1 MKLIDK
7 PLTER
12 QKKFAGLYA
21 LDKGLKS
28 NTEIAIEAGYPKSS
42 AYQRAHE
49 LLNPEICPHVVKY
62 IREVEK
68 DVQKKFDLNIDSHL
82 KKLHELRDIAKEKG
96 MLGVALRAEE
106 LRGKTRG
113 LYVDYSM
120 TMNVDVN
127 SSEFKEFIRTKNMTT
142 EELNAELQKIED
154 RHKRI
159 SMKAEEEYD
168 EEEHGDKD

>member
-68 DVQKKFDLNIDSHL
+68 DVEKDVQKKFDLNIDRHL
-82 KKLHELRDIAKEKG
+82 KKLLKFTI
-96 MLGVALRAEE
+96 
-106 LRGKTRG
+106 
-113 LYVDYSM
+113 
-120 TMNVDVN
+120 
-127 SSEFKEFIRTKNMTT
+127 
-142 EELNAELQKIED
+142 
-154 RHKRI
+154 
-159 SMKAEEEYD
+159 
-168 EEEHGDKD
+168 

>member
-82 KKLHELRDIAKEKG
+82 KTLLGFLLSSIILFSNFFPLLDPIFAFVFIEKLFH
-96 MLGVALRAEE
+96 
-106 LRGKTRG
+106 
-113 LYVDYSM
+113 
-120 TMNVDVN
+120 
-127 SSEFKEFIRTKNMTT
+127 
-142 EELNAELQKIED
+142 
-154 RHKRI
+154 
-159 SMKAEEEYD
+159 
-168 EEEHGDKD
+168 